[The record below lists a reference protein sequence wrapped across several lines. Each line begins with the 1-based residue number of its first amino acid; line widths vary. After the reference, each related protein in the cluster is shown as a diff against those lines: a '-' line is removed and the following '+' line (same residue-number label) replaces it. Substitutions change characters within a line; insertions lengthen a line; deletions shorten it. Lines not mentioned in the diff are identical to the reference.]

1 MPKTAAPPP
10 VKYDTIPGEYITT
23 REGAAPLKPVVR
35 PDNFQPWVS
44 AVIFLAFLVLV
55 ILRVFDWRRMRQL
68 LSGITRISAVS
79 MYYREEYALTNR
91 ISILLTL
98 NFLLCGALFI
108 TQLVRVYAG
117 DALPVQPFVLFLLV
131 AGGLFLTYLL
141 KWLGVLLLGQV
152 FHVKEPAA
160 EYSYT
165 VFLFNK
171 ALGIMLFPVVVAL
184 AFAVQLKAEWL
195 VYAGLGFWG
204 IMLIYR
210 ILRGVL
216 IGISA
221 GGVSIFNLFIYLCTL
236 EILPF
241 VLITKALRD
250 FFFRV

>member
-1 MPKTAAPPP
+1 MPQPIAQILPQ
-10 VKYDTIPGEYITT
+10 YDTIPGEFITSS
-23 REGAAPLKPVVR
+23 GQPVPLKPVLR
-35 PDNFQPWVS
+35 PDHFQPWV
-44 AVIFLAFLVLV
+44 AIVIFLAFVLLV

-68 LSGITRISAVS
+68 LSGITRISSVAL
-79 MYYREEYALTNR
+79 YYREEYALTNR

-108 TQLVRVYAG
+108 TQLAGVYAG
-117 DALPVQPFVLFLLV
+117 NAVGGSQFLLFAV
-131 AGGLFLTYLL
+131 TFGGLFLIYLF
-141 KWLGVLLLGQV
+141 KWLGVLFLGTV
-152 FHVKEPAA
+152 FQVKEPAA

-171 ALGIMLFPVVVAL
+171 ALGIMLFPVVIAL
-184 AFAVQLKAEWL
+184 AFAVQLDAQWL
-195 VYAGLGFWG
+195 VVTGLCLWG

-216 IGISA
+216 IGIST

-250 FFFRV
+250 FIFRV